1 MTRQDTIQAI
11 LDTRIVPIVRT
22 RTAEQA
28 LRAADAVQRAG
39 IGILEIA
46 MTVPRALQ
54 TIEKI
59 ADKFGDETILG
70 AGTVLDAETAR
81 ACILAGADF
90 LVTPALNRGTIE
102 MGNRYSKCVIPG
114 ALTPTETVQAWEAGA
129 GMVKI
134 FPADALGGPSYI
146 KALKAPL
153 PHILMVP
160 TGGVTPANASDFLR
174 AGASAVAAGSE
185 LVNRAALDS
194 GDFGRIESAARAFLD
209 AVADWRAAA

>member
-1 MTRQDTIQAI
+1 MTKQDTIQTI

-22 RTAEQA
+22 HTAAQA

-39 IGILEIA
+39 IGILEVA

-59 ADKFGDETILG
+59 ADKLGGETILG
-70 AGTVLDAETAR
+70 AGSVLDAETAR
-81 ACILAGADF
+81 ACMLAGAEF

-102 MGNRYSKCVIPG
+102 MCNRYSKCVIPG

-129 GMVKI
+129 DMVKI
-134 FPADALGGPSYI
+134 FPAGALGGPSYI

-153 PHILMVP
+153 PHILMIP
-160 TGGVTPANASDFLR
+160 TGGVTPANAADFLK
-174 AGASAVAAGSE
+174 AGASAVAVGSE

-194 GDFGRIESAARAFLD
+194 GDFGRIENAARAFLD
-209 AVADWRAAA
+209 AVADCRAAA